1 MLLQSKLHKNIMS
14 KINLEVPFNS
24 FRGKVCKH
32 SEIIFKKMN
41 GRLFTSKICNPHTG
55 EPSEAQKEVRT
66 KLIQAIQAAKAISA
80 EQLTNY
86 KNEFKKQKKYVSLW
100 GFIVAK
106 EYAKL

>member
-1 MLLQSKLHKNIMS
+1 
-14 KINLEVPFNS
+14 
-24 FRGKVCKH
+24 
-32 SEIIFKKMN
+32 MN

-66 KLIQAIQAAKAISA
+66 KLIQAIQAAKAITA

-100 GFIVAK
+100 GFIIAK
-106 EYAKL
+106 STPNSKRLPGNTSQITAKSTD